1 MSLEL
6 KKLSIQPCL
15 FSILTVPPPLIEEEL
30 VKFIEEKTRE
40 QRDCEMW
47 RALHIGR
54 ITSSMFGDV
63 LIARDPPPKSLINQ
77 ILYGSNLDK

>member
-1 MSLEL
+1 MLLVL
-6 KKLSIQPCL
+6 KILSIQPCHSSL
-15 FSILTVPPPLIEEEL
+15 PTVPPPLIQEEL
-30 VKFIEEKTRE
+30 VKFIEETTRE
-40 QRDCEMW
+40 QGDCEMW

-63 LIARDPPPKSLINQ
+63 LIARDPAAKFIINQ